1 MQPFSTE
8 EALQG
13 EGSGKVLRT
22 EECVLLCRHSFGWDE
37 RIPVDDGNVLKD
49 KGVEGADMEFLER
62 DVRIDRSF
70 DESQGFLCEEGLDP
84 GGLQGYDDAEDDGK
98 KEYRHPA

>member
-1 MQPFSTE
+1 MKTFSTE
-8 EALQG
+8 KPLQG
-13 EGSGKVLRT
+13 EGGSEVFGA
-22 EECVLLCRHSFGWDE
+22 EEGILLCRHSFRGNE
-37 RIPVDDGNVLKD
+37 GILVNDGNVLKD

-70 DESQGFLCEEGLDP
+70 DEAEGFLCQEGLDSW
-84 GGLQGYDDAEDDGK
+84 GLKGDDDAEDDGK